1 VRTHERH
8 DAEIWVPLAQIRIST
23 RRRRGLSSATV
34 ERYREWLEQGR
45 EAPAVRLARDGD
57 GFVIRDGRHRVAAAL
72 AAGHAVVKAELR
84 RIAGWFGRRASPLAL
99 ACIRRSVWGRGSGGG
114 APRLHRGGAGSTPA
128 VSTSRLR
135 SVNGKH
141 TPFVRPKCGFDSCRR
156 LLASLAGGLFQ
167 AGEAGPPEPA

>member
-1 VRTHERH
+1 VRAHERH
-8 DAEIWVPLAQIRIST
+8 DAELWVPLAQIRIST

-45 EAPAVRLARDGD
+45 EAPPVRLARDGD
-57 GFVIRDGRHRVAAAL
+57 GFVVRDGRHRVAAAL

-84 RIAGWFGRRASPLAL
+84 WIAGWLGWRTAVPRARLHRPST
-99 ACIRRSVWGRGSGGG
+99 WGRGSGGG

-135 SVNGKH
+135 SVNGS
-141 TPFVRPKCGFDSCRR
+141 TRPLYGRGAGSIP
-156 LLASLAGGLFQ
+156 AGGSLV
-167 AGEAGPPEPA
+167 ERP